1 MNFQRDNFISTV
13 QRLAEKDQD
22 IVFLSADFGAPALD
36 HFIRDLPEQFF
47 HLGISEQNL
56 IDVAIGMS
64 LKGKKVITYA
74 MAPFISLRCAEQHK
88 LAAMMKLPIINI
100 IAGVGLG
107 YANAGPTHYA
117 TEDYGLAVNFIGS
130 TIYTISDAPMAGEC
144 AKHLLANPTFSF
156 VRMDR
161 APGPDLAEISG
172 ADFARGHRSFFNGTD
187 ACVISHGYPLMKIVT
202 ALRDNPELANRVTVI
217 DLFKSKPYGDEF
229 LNDIKSF
236 NRILTV
242 DEQIASSSLGR
253 HLLPAL
259 IQGRDSDKVRNMALT
274 EEFMFAN
281 SGREGLMNE
290 AGIGTADVLSQIN
303 HLIDS

>member
-13 QRLAEKDQD
+13 QRLAEKDED

-187 ACVISHGYPLMKIVT
+187 ACVISHGYPLMKIIT
-202 ALRDNPELANRVTVI
+202 ALRDNPELASRVTVI
-217 DLFKSKPYGDEF
+217 DLFKSKPFGNQF
-229 LNDIKSF
+229 LKDIQSF
-236 NRILTV
+236 DRILTV

-253 HLLPAL
+253 NLLPTL
-259 IQGRDSDKVRNMALT
+259 VQGRDSSKVRNMALT

-281 SGREGLMNE
+281 SGRDGLLDE
-290 AGIGTADVLSQIN
+290 AGIGTNAVLAQISE
-303 HLIDS
+303 LIAS